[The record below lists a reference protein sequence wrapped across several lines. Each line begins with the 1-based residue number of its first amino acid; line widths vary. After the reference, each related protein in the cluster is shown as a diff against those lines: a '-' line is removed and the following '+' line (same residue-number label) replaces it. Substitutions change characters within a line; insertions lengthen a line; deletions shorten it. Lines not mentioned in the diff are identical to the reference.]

1 MNAVV
6 IEGEAPVYDAY
17 PLDIPVLIKLF
28 GVGFIAGALGWLLYL
43 AIAHYFID
51 PVFCQNASTYTVCRS
66 GGTIAWVSAH
76 IIVLAAAVAVLA
88 RFAVYRPLLVVL
100 GVLAALWGA
109 HAWLGAMPWYLGLGW
124 QALLFG
130 LAFTVFGWL
139 ARMTN
144 FAVTIIL
151 FVVLVIIARAVLIAA

>member
-1 MNAVV
+1 MNAPANVTP
-6 IEGEAPVYDAY
+6 APTYDAY
-17 PLDIPVLIKLF
+17 PIDVSALLRLF
-28 GVGFIAGALGWLLYL
+28 ITGVVMGLLGWLLYL
-43 AIAHYFID
+43 GIARYFIE
-51 PVFCQNASTYTVCRS
+51 PVFCQNATTFAVCQN

-109 HAWLGAMPWYLGLGW
+109 HAWLGAMTWYMGALW

-130 LAFTVFGWL
+130 LAFAVFGW
-139 ARMTN
+139 
-144 FAVTIIL
+144 
-151 FVVLVIIARAVLIAA
+151 IARAPNFVLSVVLLILLIVVSRAVLTLA